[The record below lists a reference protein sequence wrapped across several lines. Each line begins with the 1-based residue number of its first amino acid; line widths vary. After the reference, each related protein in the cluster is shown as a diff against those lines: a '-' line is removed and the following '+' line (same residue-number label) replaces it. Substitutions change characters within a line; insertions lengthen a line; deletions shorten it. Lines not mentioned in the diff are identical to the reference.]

1 MPGESPLARDY
12 GRFSNFQNCFRT
24 YERAGGLASSVR
36 RLGLPKCGLN
46 DPEEGKLGEPPRS
59 RPACVIYDEQG
70 YSPPWS
76 NRPEAELTWDIM
88 LNTMQTMSN
97 TKSML
102 QDMTPQVMPHLI
114 KLAMATKDATALVK
128 VEPPSSGPATKVC
141 LHSASTM
148 VRAKRPD
155 GDDQCSKFLVAQA

>member
-1 MPGESPLARDY
+1 M
-12 GRFSNFQNCFRT
+12 
-24 YERAGGLASSVR
+24 
-36 RLGLPKCGLN
+36 
-46 DPEEGKLGEPPRS
+46 
-59 RPACVIYDEQG
+59 IYDEQG

-102 QDMTPQVMPHLI
+102 QDMTPQVKPHLI

-128 VEPPSSGPATKVC
+128 VEPPSSGPATQV
-141 LHSASTM
+141 HYRWQ
-148 VRAKRPD
+148 VR
-155 GDDQCSKFLVAQA
+155 